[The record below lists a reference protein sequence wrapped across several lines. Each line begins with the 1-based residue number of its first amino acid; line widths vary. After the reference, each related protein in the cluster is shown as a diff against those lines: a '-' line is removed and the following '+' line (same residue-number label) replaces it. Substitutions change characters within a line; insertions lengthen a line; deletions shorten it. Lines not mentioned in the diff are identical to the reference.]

1 MKIKEEVV
9 EFIQNY
15 FKQNVFEITNSPIR
29 NKKSDQWRQSWLNQ
43 FGNISD
49 ETRSAKT
56 VIRVQEA
63 VQKHFGA
70 ANVLI
75 EEPLQTVIGQNDTNH
90 RLDLFIPSER
100 AAIEI
105 CLSAIKNEFEKD
117 ILKAMLDGRVTT
129 LYIMARD
136 YVTGKNEM
144 HYGVNTMQQ
153 PSNSSII
160 NMVRVFKLDVIPT
173 QLCPV

>member
-1 MKIKEEVV
+1 VA
-9 EFIQNY
+9 
-15 FKQNVFEITNSPIR
+15 NSPKK
-29 NKKSDQWRQSWLNQ
+29 NKKSDVWRESWLEQ
-43 FGNISD
+43 FGKISD
-49 ETRSAKT
+49 EARSAKT
-56 VIRVQEA
+56 IISLQNA
-63 VQKHFGA
+63 VQNHFGA
-70 ANVLI
+70 ANVLK

-90 RLDLFIPSER
+90 KLDLFIPSER
-100 AAIEI
+100 TAIEI

-136 YVTGKNEM
+136 YITGKNEM
-144 HYGVNTMQQ
+144 HYGFHTMQQ

-160 NMVRVFKLDVIPT
+160 NMVQVFKLNVIPT